1 MDQYQEYSL
10 EDFVLDARFQGWV
23 RHQHA
28 QDELFWQQ
36 YIGRNPAQADDI
48 HSAHKLLA
56 GVYRHYRTEIDE
68 AEIDL
73 EIQGLLERVRAE
85 KQRVVWRKEEGKE
98 RDGREVALVAELAR
112 REPVDASGAGV
123 VGESGVV
130 KGAGVVG
137 ESGVVKGAGVVG
149 ESGVVKGAGVVGG
162 AGVGKGRLGR
172 PWYAG
177 VWVRLAAMAV
187 IAVGLGWLG
196 WQYYCVNCGYNGLI
210 SGKTLVER
218 VNTSGK
224 QQVIKLADGSQVVLY
239 PQSRLSFAETFPAD
253 QRTVYL
259 SGDAYFQVAK
269 DPKRP
274 FLVHTTDLVTKVL
287 GTSFFVRAQDASDKT
302 LVEVREGRV
311 SVFKQKEF
319 AARKNAQAKTPNGM
333 VLTPNQKLIFEHAS
347 SEMRRTLSDN
357 PEIVPSDNPKSF
369 EFVNAPASTVLT
381 DIEEAYQIDI
391 IFDRDVM
398 KGCPVT
404 ASLAGQPM
412 FSKLSILCE
421 VIEARYEVLD
431 GKIVIYSKG
440 CKS

>member
-1 MDQYQEYSL
+1 MDQYQEYTL

-23 RHQHA
+23 RHQEA
-28 QDELFWQQ
+28 TDAVFWQQ
-36 YIGRNPAQADDI
+36 YLDENPAQADDI
-48 HSAHKLLA
+48 QSARKLLDS
-56 GVYRHYRTEIDE
+56 VYRHYRTDIDE

-73 EIQGLLERVRAE
+73 EIQGLLARVRAE
-85 KQRVVWRKEEGKE
+85 KGKVLRGAMEEREEGEEKE
-98 RDGREVALVAELAR
+98 ILVAEEPGRVVPLA
-112 REPVDASGAGV
+112 
-123 VGESGVV
+123 
-130 KGAGVVG
+130 
-137 ESGVVKGAGVVG
+137 
-149 ESGVVKGAGVVGG
+149 
-162 AGVGKGRLGR
+162 R

-177 VWVRLAAMAV
+177 VWARVAACAVLA
-187 IAVGLGWLG
+187 IGLGWAG
-196 WQYYCVNCGYNGLI
+196 WQYYCFNCGYNGLV
-210 SGKTLVER
+210 SGKELVER

-224 QQVIKLADGSQVVLY
+224 QQVIKLTDGTQVVLY
-239 PQSRLSFAETFPAD
+239 PHSRLSFAETFPAD

-302 LVEVREGRV
+302 LVEVREGKV

-319 AARKNAQAKTPNGM
+319 AARKNAQTKTPNGM

-357 PEIVPSDNPKSF
+357 PEIVPSDHPKTF
-369 EFVNAPASTVLT
+369 EFVNTPASAVLS

-404 ASLAGQPM
+404 ASLGGQTM
-412 FSKLSILCE
+412 FNKLSILCE

-431 GKIVIYSKG
+431 GKVVIYSKG

>member
-1 MDQYQEYSL
+1 MDQYQEYTL

-23 RHQHA
+23 RHREA
-28 QDELFWQQ
+28 TDAVFWQQ
-36 YIGRNPAQADDI
+36 YIDENPAQADDI
-48 HSAHKLLA
+48 QSARKLLDS
-56 GVYRHYRTEIDE
+56 VYRHYCTDIDE
-68 AEIDL
+68 AEIDF
-73 EIQGLLERVRAE
+73 EIQGLLERVREE
-85 KQRVVWRKEEGKE
+85 KRQVLKDGGKDEREEWEE
-98 RDGREVALVAELAR
+98 RELA
-112 REPVDASGAGV
+112 VGH
-123 VGESGVV
+123 VGESGIVN
-130 KGAGVVG
+130 G
-137 ESGVVKGAGVVG
+137 SGVVKELDIVKG
-149 ESGVVKGAGVVGG
+149 SGVVKEMP
-162 AGVGKGRLGR
+162 LGR

-177 VWVRLAAMAV
+177 IWVRVAACAVLA
-187 IAVGLGWLG
+187 IGLGWVG
-196 WQYYCVNCGYNGLI
+196 WQYYCFNCGYNGLV
-210 SGKTLVER
+210 SGKELVER

-224 QQVIKLADGSQVVLY
+224 QQVIKLTDGTQVVLY

-259 SGDAYFQVAK
+259 SGDAYFQVAR

-287 GTSFFVRAQDASDKT
+287 GTSFFVRARDASDKT
-302 LVEVREGRV
+302 LVEVREGKV
-311 SVFKQKEF
+311 SVFKQQEF
-319 AARKNAQAKTPNGM
+319 AVRKNAQAKTPNGM

-357 PEIVPSDNPKSF
+357 PEIVPSDNPKTF
-369 EFVNAPASTVLT
+369 EFLNAPASSVLD

-404 ASLAGQPM
+404 ASLGGQTM
-412 FSKLSILCE
+412 FNKLGILCE

>member
-1 MDQYQEYSL
+1 MDQYQEYTL

-23 RHQHA
+23 RHQEA
-28 QDELFWQQ
+28 TDEVFWQQ
-36 YIGRNPAQADDI
+36 YINANPAQAEDI
-48 HSAHKLLA
+48 QSARKLLD
-56 GVYRHYRTEIDE
+56 GVYRHYRTSIEE

-73 EIQGLLERVRAE
+73 EIQGLLDRVRAE
-85 KQRVVWRKEEGKE
+85 KQQVLKGGRRGEREDRELEVVLGRV
-98 RDGREVALVAELAR
+98 RE
-112 REPVDASGAGV
+112 AGIV
-123 VGESGVV
+123 NGSGVV
-130 KGAGVVG
+130 REVP
-137 ESGVVKGAGVVG
+137 
-149 ESGVVKGAGVVGG
+149 
-162 AGVGKGRLGR
+162 LGR
-172 PWYAG
+172 RWYG
-177 VWVRLAAMAV
+177 EIWVRVAACAVLA
-187 IAVGLGWLG
+187 IGLGWMG
-196 WQYYCVNCGYNGLI
+196 WQYYCFNCGYNGMI
-210 SGKTLVER
+210 SGKELVER

-224 QQVIKLADGSQVVLY
+224 QQVIKLTDGSQVVLY

-287 GTSFFVRAQDASDKT
+287 GTSFFVRARDASDKT
-302 LVEVREGRV
+302 LVEVREGKV

-319 AARKNAQAKTPNGM
+319 TARKNPQAKTPNGI
-333 VLTPNQKLIFEHAS
+333 VLTPNQKLIFDHGS

-357 PEIVPSDNPKSF
+357 PEIVPSDNPRSF
-369 EFVNAPASTVLT
+369 EFVNTPASSVLT

-404 ASLAGQPM
+404 ASLGGQTM
-412 FSKLSILCE
+412 FNKLSILCE

>member
-1 MDQYQEYSL
+1 MDQYQEYTL

-23 RHQHA
+23 RHQEA
-28 QDELFWQQ
+28 TDAVFWQQ
-36 YIGRNPAQADDI
+36 YLDKNPAQADDI
-48 HSAHKLLA
+48 HSARKLLDS
-56 GVYRHYRTEIDE
+56 VYRHYCTDIDE

-73 EIQGLLERVRAE
+73 EIQGLLARVRAE
-85 KQRVVWRKEEGKE
+85 KRGVFRGVMEEREEGEE
-98 RDGREVALVAELAR
+98 RDLLV
-112 REPVDASGAGV
+112 VS
-123 VGESGVV
+123 ESGV
-130 KGAGVVG
+130 AG
-137 ESGVVKGAGVVG
+137 EP
-149 ESGVVKGAGVVGG
+149 
-162 AGVGKGRLGR
+162 GRLVPLAR
-172 PWYAG
+172 PWYTG
-177 VWVRLAAMAV
+177 VWARVAACAV
-187 IAVGLGWLG
+187 LVMGLGWIG
-196 WQYYCVNCGYNGLI
+196 WQYYCFNCGYNGLV
-210 SGKTLVER
+210 SGKELVER

-224 QQVIKLADGSQVVLY
+224 QQVIKLTDGTQVVLY
-239 PQSRLSFAETFPAD
+239 PHSRLSFAETFPAD

-302 LVEVREGRV
+302 LVEVREGKV
-311 SVFKQKEF
+311 SVFKQNEF
-319 AARKNAQAKTPNGM
+319 AGRKNAQAKIPNGM

-357 PEIVPSDNPKSF
+357 PEIVPSDHPKTF
-369 EFVNAPASTVLT
+369 EFVNTPASAVLS

-404 ASLAGQPM
+404 ASLGGQTM
-412 FSKLSILCE
+412 FNKLSILCE

-431 GKIVIYSKG
+431 GKVVIYSKG

>member
-1 MDQYQEYSL
+1 MDQYQEYTL

-23 RHQHA
+23 RFQEA
-28 QDELFWQQ
+28 TDAVFWQQ
-36 YIGRNPAQADDI
+36 YIDRNPAQADDI
-48 HSAHKLLA
+48 HSARKLLD
-56 GVYRHYRTEIDE
+56 GVYRHYRTDIDE

-85 KQRVVWRKEEGKE
+85 KGQILTAGRKDE
-98 RDGREVALVAELAR
+98 RKGSDIVMESEVA
-112 REPVDASGAGV
+112 S
-123 VGESGVV
+123 ESGF
-130 KGAGVVG
+130 
-137 ESGVVKGAGVVG
+137 E
-149 ESGVVKGAGVVGG
+149 
-162 AGVGKGRLGR
+162 GVGRAVPFGKS
-172 PWYAG
+172 WYGG
-177 VWVRLAAMAV
+177 VWMKMAAAAV
-187 IAVGLGWLG
+187 IAIGLGWIG
-196 WQYYCVNCGYNGLI
+196 WQYYCFNCGYNGLV
-210 SGKTLVER
+210 SGKELVER

-224 QQVIKLADGSQVVLY
+224 QQVIKLTDGTQVVLY
-239 PQSRLSFAETFPAD
+239 PHSRLSFAETFPAD

-269 DPKRP
+269 DAKRP
-274 FLVHTTDLVTKVL
+274 FLVQTTSLVTKVL

-302 LVEVREGRV
+302 LVEVREGKV

-319 AARKNAQAKTPNGM
+319 AARKNVQAKTPNGM
-333 VLTPNQKLIFEHAS
+333 VLTPNQKLIFEHAT

-357 PEIVPSDNPKSF
+357 PEIVPSDDPKSF
-369 EFVNAPASTVLT
+369 EFVNTPASSVLT

-404 ASLAGQPM
+404 ASLGGQSM
-412 FSKLSILCE
+412 FNKLSILCE

-431 GKIVIYSKG
+431 GKVVIYSKG

>member
-1 MDQYQEYSL
+1 MDQYQEYTL

-23 RHQHA
+23 RYQEA
-28 QDELFWQQ
+28 TDAVFWQQ
-36 YIGRNPAQADDI
+36 YIDENPAQAKDI
-48 HSAHKLLA
+48 QSARKLLDS
-56 GVYRHYRTEIDE
+56 VYRHYRTEIDE

-73 EIQGLLERVRAE
+73 EIQGLLERVRSE
-85 KQRVVWRKEEGKE
+85 KRRLASEVV
-98 RDGREVALVAELAR
+98 
-112 REPVDASGAGV
+112 SG
-123 VGESGVV
+123 SGVV
-130 KGAGVVG
+130 RELAVVIEPDDVR
-137 ESGVVKGAGVVG
+137 ESGFVNGSGLVK
-149 ESGVVKGAGVVGG
+149 EEP
-162 AGVGKGRLGR
+162 LGR
-172 PWYAG
+172 PWYSRI
-177 VWVRLAAMAV
+177 WVRVAACAVLA
-187 IAVGLGWLG
+187 IGLGWAG
-196 WQYYCVNCGYNGLI
+196 WQYYHFDGGYNGLVY
-210 SGKTLVER
+210 GKELVER

-224 QQVIKLADGSQVVLY
+224 QQVIRLTDGTQVVLY

-259 SGDAYFQVAK
+259 SGDAYFQVSK

-274 FLVHTTDLVTKVL
+274 FLVYTTDLVTKVL
-287 GTSFFVRAQDASDKT
+287 GTSFFVRAKDASDKT
-302 LVEVREGRV
+302 LVEVREGKV
-311 SVFKQKEF
+311 SVFKQHEF
-319 AARKNAQAKTPNGM
+319 AGRKSAQSKTPNGM

-357 PEIVPSDNPKSF
+357 PEIVPSDSPKSF
-369 EFVNAPASTVLT
+369 EFVNTPASSVLT

-404 ASLAGQPM
+404 ASLGGQPM

-421 VIEARYEVLD
+421 VLEARYEVLD

>member
-1 MDQYQEYSL
+1 MDQYQEYTL

-23 RHQHA
+23 RHQEA
-28 QDELFWQQ
+28 TDAVFWQQ
-36 YIGRNPAQADDI
+36 YIDQNPAQAEDI
-48 HSAHKLLA
+48 HSARKLLD

-68 AEIDL
+68 VEIDL
-73 EIQGLLERVRAE
+73 EIQGLLERVRSE
-85 KQRVVWRKEEGKE
+85 KRR
-98 RDGREVALVAELAR
+98 LAS
-112 REPVDASGAGV
+112 EV
-123 VGESGVV
+123 VGRSGVV
-130 KGAGVVG
+130 RELVAVLEPDHVREPGVVNG
-137 ESGVVKGAGVVG
+137 PDVVKDVP
-149 ESGVVKGAGVVGG
+149 
-162 AGVGKGRLGR
+162 LGR
-172 PWYAG
+172 PWYSGIWTRVAACA
-177 VWVRLAAMAV
+177 VLA
-187 IAVGLGWLG
+187 IGLGWVG
-196 WQYYCVNCGYNGLI
+196 WQYYCINCGYNGLV
-210 SGKTLVER
+210 SGKELVER

-224 QQVIKLADGSQVVLY
+224 QQVIKLADGTQVVLY

-287 GTSFFVRAQDASDKT
+287 GTSFFVRAKDASDKT
-302 LVEVREGRV
+302 LVEVREGKV
-311 SVFKQKEF
+311 SVFKQQEF
-319 AARKNAQAKTPNGM
+319 AARKNAQAKMPNGM

-357 PEIVPSDNPKSF
+357 PEIVPSDNPKTF
-369 EFVNAPASTVLT
+369 EFINAPASSVLT

-404 ASLAGQPM
+404 ASLGGQPM

>member
-1 MDQYQEYSL
+1 MDQYQEYTL

-23 RHQHA
+23 RHRGA
-28 QDELFWQQ
+28 ADAVFWQQ
-36 YIGRNPAQADDI
+36 YLDENPAQAEDI
-48 HSAHKLLA
+48 QSARKLLDS
-56 GVYRHYRTEIDE
+56 VYRHYRTDIDE

-85 KQRVVWRKEEGKE
+85 KQRLSAQVVGGRMEERE
-98 RDGREVALVAELAR
+98 DGRW
-112 REPVDASGAGV
+112 EPGIVS
-123 VGESGVV
+123 ESGVV
-130 KGAGVVG
+130 IESEI
-137 ESGVVKGAGVVG
+137 ESGVVEEVGRVV
-149 ESGVVKGAGVVGG
+149 AF
-162 AGVGKGRLGR
+162 RR

-177 VWVRLAAMAV
+177 VWAKVAACAV
-187 IAVGLGWLG
+187 LVIGLGWVG
-196 WQYYCVNCGYNGLI
+196 WQYYCFNCGYNGLV
-210 SGKTLVER
+210 SGKELVER
-218 VNTSGK
+218 VNTSEK
-224 QQVIKLADGSQVVLY
+224 QQVIKLTDGTQVVLY

-287 GTSFFVRAQDASDKT
+287 GTSFFVRARDASDKT
-302 LVEVREGRV
+302 LVEVREGKV

-319 AARKNAQAKTPNGM
+319 AARRNVQSKMPNGM

-357 PEIVPSDNPKSF
+357 PEIVPSDNPKTF
-369 EFVNAPASTVLT
+369 EFVNAPASSVLT

-431 GKIVIYSKG
+431 GKVVIYSKG

>member
-1 MDQYQEYSL
+1 MDQYQEYTL

-23 RHQHA
+23 RHQEA
-28 QDELFWQQ
+28 TDAVFWQQ
-36 YIGRNPAQADDI
+36 YIDQNPGQAGDI
-48 HSAHKLLA
+48 QSARKLLD

-68 AEIDL
+68 VEIDL
-73 EIQGLLERVRAE
+73 EIQGLLERVRSE
-85 KQRVVWRKEEGKE
+85 KRR
-98 RDGREVALVAELAR
+98 LAS
-112 REPVDASGAGV
+112 EV
-123 VGESGVV
+123 VGRSGVV
-130 KGAGVVG
+130 MDLAVVMEPDHAREPGVVNG
-137 ESGVVKGAGVVG
+137 PDVVKDVP
-149 ESGVVKGAGVVGG
+149 
-162 AGVGKGRLGR
+162 LGR
-172 PWYAG
+172 PWYSGIWTRVAACA
-177 VWVRLAAMAV
+177 VLA
-187 IAVGLGWLG
+187 IGLGWVG
-196 WQYYCVNCGYNGLI
+196 WQYYCINCGYNGLV
-210 SGKTLVER
+210 SGKELVER

-224 QQVIKLADGSQVVLY
+224 QQVIKLADGTQVVLY

-287 GTSFFVRAQDASDKT
+287 GTSFFVRAKDASDKT
-302 LVEVREGRV
+302 LVEVREGKV
-311 SVFKQKEF
+311 SVFKQQEF

-357 PEIVPSDNPKSF
+357 PEIVPSDNPKTF
-369 EFVNAPASTVLT
+369 EFINAPASSVLT

>member
-1 MDQYQEYSL
+1 MDQYQEYTL

-23 RHQHA
+23 RYRQPTDA
-28 QDELFWQQ
+28 VFWQQ
-36 YIGRNPAQADDI
+36 YLDRNPAQAADI
-48 HSAHKLLA
+48 HSARKLLDS
-56 GVYRHYRTEIDE
+56 VYRHYRTDIDDV
-68 AEIDL
+68 EIDL

-85 KQRVVWRKEEGKE
+85 KRRVLIGVLEEKEEGSE
-98 RDGREVALVAELAR
+98 
-112 REPVDASGAGV
+112 REPLMVS
-123 VGESGVV
+123 ESGVV
-130 KGAGVVG
+130 EEAGRVVPF
-137 ESGVVKGAGVVG
+137 
-149 ESGVVKGAGVVGG
+149 
-162 AGVGKGRLGR
+162 RR
-172 PWYAG
+172 RWYGG
-177 VWVRLAAMAV
+177 VWMKVAACVLLV
-187 IAVGLGWLG
+187 IGLGWTG
-196 WQYYCVNCGYNGLI
+196 WQYYCFNCGYNGLV
-210 SGKTLVER
+210 SGKELVER

-224 QQVIKLADGSQVVLY
+224 QQVIKLTDGTRVVLY
-239 PQSRLSFAETFPAD
+239 PHSRLSFAETFPAD

-259 SGDAYFQVAK
+259 SGDAFFQVSK

-274 FLVHTTDLVTKVL
+274 FLVQTTDLVTKVL
-287 GTSFFVRAQDASDKT
+287 GTSFFVRARDASDKT
-302 LVEVREGRV
+302 LVEVREGKV

-319 AARKNAQAKTPNGM
+319 AARSDIRVKTPNGM

-357 PEIVPSDNPKSF
+357 PEIVSSEHPKTF
-369 EFVNAPASTVLT
+369 EFVNTPASAVLT

-404 ASLAGQPM
+404 ASLGGQSM
-412 FSKLSILCE
+412 FNKLSILCE

>member
-1 MDQYQEYSL
+1 MDQYQEYTL

-23 RHQHA
+23 RHRGA
-28 QDELFWQQ
+28 ADAVFWQQ
-36 YIGRNPAQADDI
+36 YLDENPTQADDI
-48 HSAHKLLA
+48 QRARKLLDS
-56 GVYRHYRTEIDE
+56 VYRHYRADIDE

-85 KQRVVWRKEEGKE
+85 KLRLSAAVVIGGKEE
-98 RDGREVALVAELAR
+98 REEGELVVA
-112 REPVDASGAGV
+112 
-123 VGESGVV
+123 GESDMISV
-130 KGAGVVG
+130 
-137 ESGVVKGAGVVG
+137 SGVAR
-149 ESGVVKGAGVVGG
+149 EMH
-162 AGVGKGRLGR
+162 LGR

-177 VWVRLAAMAV
+177 IWMKVAACAVLA
-187 IAVGLGWLG
+187 IGLGWIG
-196 WQYYCVNCGYNGLI
+196 WQYYCINCGYNGLV
-210 SGKTLVER
+210 SGKELVER
-218 VNTSGK
+218 VNTSSQ
-224 QQVIKLADGSQVVLY
+224 QQVIRLADGTQVVLY

-274 FLVHTTDLVTKVL
+274 FLVFTPDLVTKVL
-287 GTSFFVRAQDASDKT
+287 GTSFFVRARDVSDKT
-302 LVEVREGRV
+302 LVEVREGKV

-319 AARKNAQAKTPNGM
+319 AARKNVQSKMPNGM

-357 PEIVPSDNPKSF
+357 PEIVPSDNPKTF
-369 EFVNAPASTVLT
+369 EFVNTPASSVLS

-404 ASLAGQPM
+404 ASLGGQPM

-431 GKIVIYSKG
+431 GKVVIYSKG

>member
-1 MDQYQEYSL
+1 MDQYQEYTL

-23 RHQHA
+23 RYREA
-28 QDELFWQQ
+28 ADAVFWQQ
-36 YIGRNPAQADDI
+36 YLDENPAQADDI
-48 HSAHKLLA
+48 QSARKLLDS
-56 GVYRHYRTEIDE
+56 VYRHYRTDIDE

-73 EIQGLLERVRAE
+73 EIQGLLERVRAQ
-85 KQRVVWRKEEGKE
+85 KRQTGGWRMEEGK
-98 RDGREVALVAELAR
+98 RGG
-112 REPVDASGAGV
+112 GAGM
-123 VGESGVV
+123 ESGVV
-130 KGAGVVG
+130 IESEVNESGIVNG
-137 ESGVVKGAGVVG
+137 SGVVRKMP
-149 ESGVVKGAGVVGG
+149 S
-162 AGVGKGRLGR
+162 GR
-172 PWYAG
+172 PWYADI
-177 VWVRLAAMAV
+177 WVKVAACAVLA
-187 IAVGLGWLG
+187 IGLGWVG
-196 WQYYCVNCGYNGLI
+196 WQYYRSNNGYNGLV
-210 SGKTLVER
+210 SGKELVEK

-224 QQVIKLADGSQVVLY
+224 QQVIQLTDGTQVVLY

-287 GTSFFVRAQDASDKT
+287 GTSFFVRARDTSDKT
-302 LVEVREGRV
+302 LVEVREGKV

-319 AARKNAQAKTPNGM
+319 AARRSVQSKMPNGM

-357 PEIVPSDNPKSF
+357 PEIVPSDHPKTF
-369 EFVNAPASTVLT
+369 EFVNAPASSVLT

>member
-1 MDQYQEYSL
+1 MDQYQEYTL

-23 RHQHA
+23 RFQEA
-28 QDELFWQQ
+28 TDAVFWQQ
-36 YIGRNPAQADDI
+36 YLDRNPAQAEDI
-48 HSAHKLLA
+48 QSARKLLD
-56 GVYRHYRTEIDE
+56 GVYRHYRTDIDE

-85 KQRVVWRKEEGKE
+85 KRQVKGWRMEEREDGRRGGPHGQDGLVSGSGFEEAGRVVPFGK
-98 RDGREVALVAELAR
+98 
-112 REPVDASGAGV
+112 
-123 VGESGVV
+123 
-130 KGAGVVG
+130 
-137 ESGVVKGAGVVG
+137 
-149 ESGVVKGAGVVGG
+149 
-162 AGVGKGRLGR
+162 

-177 VWVRLAAMAV
+177 IWVKMAACAVLA
-187 IAVGLGWLG
+187 IGLGWIG
-196 WQYYCVNCGYNGLI
+196 WQYYCFNCGYNGLV
-210 SGKTLVER
+210 SGKELVER

-224 QQVIKLADGSQVVLY
+224 QQVIKLTDGTQVVLY
-239 PQSRLSFAETFPAD
+239 PHSRLSFAETFPAD

-269 DPKRP
+269 DAKRP
-274 FLVHTTDLVTKVL
+274 FLVQTTDLVTKVL

-302 LVEVREGRV
+302 LVEVREGKV

-319 AARKNAQAKTPNGM
+319 AARKNAQAKVPNGM
-333 VLTPNQKLIFEHAS
+333 VLTPNQKLIFEHAT

-357 PEIVPSDNPKSF
+357 PEIVPSDDPKTF
-369 EFVNAPASTVLT
+369 EFVNTPASSVLT

-404 ASLAGQPM
+404 ASLGGQSM
-412 FSKLSILCE
+412 FNKLSILCE

-431 GKIVIYSKG
+431 GKVVIYSKG

>member
-1 MDQYQEYSL
+1 MDQYQEYTL

-23 RHQHA
+23 RHRGA
-28 QDELFWQQ
+28 ADAVFWQQ
-36 YIGRNPAQADDI
+36 YLDENPAQADDI
-48 HSAHKLLA
+48 QGARKLLDS
-56 GVYRHYRTEIDE
+56 VYRHYRTDIDE

-85 KQRVVWRKEEGKE
+85 RQRFSAQVVGGNMEEREEGQE
-98 RDGREVALVAELAR
+98 RELVAAEK
-112 REPVDASGAGV
+112 SGIV
-123 VGESGVV
+123 NRSGVV
-130 KGAGVVG
+130 RKML
-137 ESGVVKGAGVVG
+137 S
-149 ESGVVKGAGVVGG
+149 
-162 AGVGKGRLGR
+162 GR
-172 PWYAG
+172 PWYANIWMK
-177 VWVRLAAMAV
+177 VAACAV
-187 IAVGLGWLG
+187 VAIGLGWVG
-196 WQYYCVNCGYNGLI
+196 WQYHRSNNGYNGLV
-210 SGKTLVER
+210 SGKELVER

-224 QQVIKLADGSQVVLY
+224 QQVIKLTDGTQVVLY

-269 DPKRP
+269 DSKRP

-287 GTSFFVRAQDASDKT
+287 GTSFFVRARDASDKT
-302 LVEVREGRV
+302 LVEVREGKV

-319 AARKNAQAKTPNGM
+319 AARRNVQSKTPNGM

-357 PEIVPSDNPKSF
+357 PEIVPSDHPKTF
-369 EFVNAPASTVLT
+369 EFVNAPASSVLT

>member
-1 MDQYQEYSL
+1 MDQYQEYTL

-23 RHQHA
+23 RHRGA
-28 QDELFWQQ
+28 ADAVFWQQ
-36 YIGRNPAQADDI
+36 YLDENPAQADDI
-48 HSAHKLLA
+48 QGARKLLDS
-56 GVYRHYRTEIDE
+56 VYRHYRTDIDE

-85 KQRVVWRKEEGKE
+85 RQRFSVQVVGGSVEEREEGQE
-98 RDGREVALVAELAR
+98 RELVAAEK
-112 REPVDASGAGV
+112 SGIV
-123 VGESGVV
+123 NRSGVV
-130 KGAGVVG
+130 RKML
-137 ESGVVKGAGVVG
+137 S
-149 ESGVVKGAGVVGG
+149 
-162 AGVGKGRLGR
+162 GR
-172 PWYAG
+172 PWY
-177 VWVRLAAMAV
+177 VDIWMKVAACAV
-187 IAVGLGWLG
+187 VAIGLGWVG
-196 WQYYCVNCGYNGLI
+196 WQYYRSNNGYNGLV
-210 SGKTLVER
+210 SGKELVER

-224 QQVIKLADGSQVVLY
+224 QQVIKLTDGTQVVLY

-269 DPKRP
+269 DSKRP

-287 GTSFFVRAQDASDKT
+287 GTSFFVRARDASDKT
-302 LVEVREGRV
+302 LVEVREGKV

-319 AARKNAQAKTPNGM
+319 AARRNVQSKTPNGM

-357 PEIVPSDNPKSF
+357 PEIVPSDHPKTF
-369 EFVNAPASTVLT
+369 EFVNAPASSVLT

>member
-1 MDQYQEYSL
+1 MDQYQEYTL
-10 EDFVLDARFQGWV
+10 EDFVLDVRFQAWV
-23 RHQHA
+23 RYQEA
-28 QDELFWQQ
+28 TDAVFWQQ
-36 YIGRNPAQADDI
+36 YIDENPAQAKDI
-48 HSAHKLLA
+48 QSARKLLDS
-56 GVYRHYRTEIDE
+56 VYRHYRTEIDE

-73 EIQGLLERVRAE
+73 EIHGLLDRMRAE
-85 KQRVVWRKEEGKE
+85 KHRLASEVV
-98 RDGREVALVAELAR
+98 
-112 REPVDASGAGV
+112 SG
-123 VGESGVV
+123 SGVV
-130 KGAGVVG
+130 RELAVVIESDDVR
-137 ESGVVKGAGVVG
+137 ESGFVNGSDLVK
-149 ESGVVKGAGVVGG
+149 EEP
-162 AGVGKGRLGR
+162 LGR

-177 VWVRLAAMAV
+177 IWARVAACAVLA
-187 IAVGLGWLG
+187 IGLGWAG
-196 WQYYCVNCGYNGLI
+196 WQYYHFDGGYNGLV
-210 SGKTLVER
+210 SGKELVER

-224 QQVIKLADGSQVVLY
+224 QQVIRLMDGTQVVLY

-274 FLVHTTDLVTKVL
+274 FLVYTTDLVTKVL
-287 GTSFFVRAQDASDKT
+287 GTSFFVRAKDASDKT
-302 LVEVREGRV
+302 LVEVREGKV
-311 SVFKQKEF
+311 SVFKQQEF
-319 AARKNAQAKTPNGM
+319 AGRKNAQSKTPNGM

-357 PEIVPSDNPKSF
+357 PEIVPSDSPKSF
-369 EFVNAPASTVLT
+369 EFVNTPASSVLT

-404 ASLAGQPM
+404 ASLGGQPM

-421 VIEARYEVLD
+421 VLEARYEVLD

>member
-1 MDQYQEYSL
+1 MDQYQEYTL

-23 RHQHA
+23 RYQEA
-28 QDELFWQQ
+28 TDAVFWQQ
-36 YIGRNPAQADDI
+36 YIDENPAQTGDI
-48 HSAHKLLA
+48 QSACKLL
-56 GVYRHYRTEIDE
+56 GSVYRHYRTEIDE
-68 AEIDL
+68 VEIDL
-73 EIQGLLERVRAE
+73 EIQGLLERVRSE
-85 KQRVVWRKEEGKE
+85 KRRLSLE
-98 RDGREVALVAELAR
+98 DGNGPEAI
-112 REPVDASGAGV
+112 
-123 VGESGVV
+123 GESGSVV
-130 KGAGVVG
+130 P
-137 ESGVVKGAGVVG
+137 
-149 ESGVVKGAGVVGG
+149 
-162 AGVGKGRLGR
+162 LGR
-172 PWYAG
+172 RWYSGIWAR
-177 VWVRLAAMAV
+177 VAACAVLA
-187 IAVGLGWLG
+187 IGLGWVG
-196 WQYYCVNCGYNGLI
+196 WQYYCINCGYNGLV
-210 SGKTLVER
+210 SGKELVER

-224 QQVIKLADGSQVVLY
+224 QQVIQLTDGTQVVLY

-287 GTSFFVRAQDASDKT
+287 GTSFFVRAKDALDKT
-302 LVEVREGRV
+302 LVEVREGKV
-311 SVFKQKEF
+311 SVFKQQDF
-319 AARKNAQAKTPNGM
+319 TARRNAQARTPNGM

-357 PEIVPSDNPKSF
+357 PEIVPSDNPKTF
-369 EFVNAPASTVLT
+369 EFINTPASSVLT

-404 ASLAGQPM
+404 ASLGGQPM

>member
-1 MDQYQEYSL
+1 MDQYQEYTL

-23 RHQHA
+23 RHQEA
-28 QDELFWQQ
+28 TDAVFWQQ
-36 YIGRNPAQADDI
+36 YLDENPAQADDI
-48 HSAHKLLA
+48 QSARKLLDS
-56 GVYRHYRTEIDE
+56 VYRHYRTNIDE

-73 EIQGLLERVRAE
+73 EIQGLLARVRAE
-85 KQRVVWRKEEGKE
+85 KSRTLRGAMEEREE
-98 RDGREVALVAELAR
+98 RDLLVAERAEFADGADDADEQGRVVPLA
-112 REPVDASGAGV
+112 
-123 VGESGVV
+123 
-130 KGAGVVG
+130 
-137 ESGVVKGAGVVG
+137 
-149 ESGVVKGAGVVGG
+149 
-162 AGVGKGRLGR
+162 R

-177 VWVRLAAMAV
+177 VWSRVAACAV
-187 IAVGLGWLG
+187 LVIGLGWAG
-196 WQYYCVNCGYNGLI
+196 WQYYYFNCGYNGLV
-210 SGKTLVER
+210 SGKELVER

-224 QQVIKLADGSQVVLY
+224 QQVIKLTDGTQVVLY
-239 PQSRLSFAETFPAD
+239 PHSRLSFAETFPAD

-302 LVEVREGRV
+302 LVEVREGKV
-311 SVFKQKEF
+311 SVFKQNEF

-357 PEIVPSDNPKSF
+357 PEIVPSDHPKTF
-369 EFVNAPASTVLT
+369 EFVNTPASAVLS

-404 ASLAGQPM
+404 ASLGGQTM
-412 FSKLSILCE
+412 FNKLSILCE

-431 GKIVIYSKG
+431 GKVVIYSKG

>member
-1 MDQYQEYSL
+1 MDQYQEYTL

-23 RHQHA
+23 RYQEA
-28 QDELFWQQ
+28 TDAVFWQQ
-36 YIGRNPAQADDI
+36 YIDQNPGQAGDI
-48 HSAHKLLA
+48 QSARKLLDS
-56 GVYRHYRTEIDE
+56 VYRHYRTEIDE
-68 AEIDL
+68 VEIDL
-73 EIQGLLERVRAE
+73 EIQGLLERVRSE
-85 KQRVVWRKEEGKE
+85 KRRLASEVVR
-98 RDGREVALVAELAR
+98 ELAAVMEPDHA
-112 REPVDASGAGV
+112 RESGIVNG
-123 VGESGVV
+123 SGVV
-130 KGAGVVG
+130 NEPGVVR
-137 ESGVVKGAGVVG
+137 EAGSVLP
-149 ESGVVKGAGVVGG
+149 
-162 AGVGKGRLGR
+162 LGR
-172 PWYAG
+172 PWYSGIWTRVAACA
-177 VWVRLAAMAV
+177 VLA
-187 IAVGLGWLG
+187 IGLGWVG
-196 WQYYCVNCGYNGLI
+196 WQYYCFNCGYNGLV
-210 SGKTLVER
+210 SGKELVER

-224 QQVIKLADGSQVVLY
+224 QQVIRLTDGTKVVLY

-287 GTSFFVRAQDASDKT
+287 GTSFFVRARDASDKT
-302 LVEVREGRV
+302 LVEVREGKV

-319 AARKNAQAKTPNGM
+319 AARKNAQAKTPNGI

-357 PEIVPSDNPKSF
+357 PEIVPSDNPKTF
-369 EFVNAPASTVLT
+369 EFVNTPASSVLA

-404 ASLAGQPM
+404 ASLGGQPM

>member
-1 MDQYQEYSL
+1 MDQYQEYTL

-23 RHQHA
+23 RYQEA
-28 QDELFWQQ
+28 TDAVFWQQ
-36 YIGRNPAQADDI
+36 YIDENPAQTGDI
-48 HSAHKLLA
+48 QSACKLL
-56 GVYRHYRTEIDE
+56 GSVYRHYRTEIDE
-68 AEIDL
+68 VEIDL
-73 EIQGLLERVRAE
+73 EIQGLLERVRSE
-85 KQRVVWRKEEGKE
+85 KRRLSLE
-98 RDGREVALVAELAR
+98 DGNGPEAI
-112 REPVDASGAGV
+112 
-123 VGESGVV
+123 GESGSVV
-130 KGAGVVG
+130 P
-137 ESGVVKGAGVVG
+137 
-149 ESGVVKGAGVVGG
+149 
-162 AGVGKGRLGR
+162 LGR
-172 PWYAG
+172 RWYSGIWAR
-177 VWVRLAAMAV
+177 VAACAVLA
-187 IAVGLGWLG
+187 IGLGWVD
-196 WQYYCVNCGYNGLI
+196 WQYYCINCGYNGLV
-210 SGKTLVER
+210 SGKELVER

-224 QQVIKLADGSQVVLY
+224 QQVIQLTDGTQVVLY
-239 PQSRLSFAETFPAD
+239 PQSKLSFAETFPAD

-287 GTSFFVRAQDASDKT
+287 GTSFFVRAKDALDKT
-302 LVEVREGRV
+302 LVEVREGKV
-311 SVFKQKEF
+311 SVFKQQDF
-319 AARKNAQAKTPNGM
+319 TARRNAQARTPNGM

-357 PEIVPSDNPKSF
+357 PEIVPSDNPKTF
-369 EFVNAPASTVLT
+369 EFINTPASSVLT

-404 ASLAGQPM
+404 ASLGGQPM

>member
-1 MDQYQEYSL
+1 MDQYQEYTL

-23 RHQHA
+23 RHQEA
-28 QDELFWQQ
+28 TDEVFWQQ
-36 YIGRNPAQADDI
+36 YINANPAQAEDI
-48 HSAHKLLA
+48 QSARKLLD
-56 GVYRHYRTEIDE
+56 GVYRHYRTSIEE

-73 EIQGLLERVRAE
+73 EIQGLLDRVRAE
-85 KQRVVWRKEEGKE
+85 KQQVLKGGRRGEREDRELEVVLGRV
-98 RDGREVALVAELAR
+98 REAGIVHG
-112 REPVDASGAGV
+112 SGAVNESGIV
-123 VGESGVV
+123 NGSGVV
-130 KGAGVVG
+130 REVP
-137 ESGVVKGAGVVG
+137 
-149 ESGVVKGAGVVGG
+149 
-162 AGVGKGRLGR
+162 LGR
-172 PWYAG
+172 RWYGGIWAR
-177 VWVRLAAMAV
+177 VAACAVLA
-187 IAVGLGWLG
+187 IGLGWMG
-196 WQYYCVNCGYNGLI
+196 WQYYCFNCGYNGMI
-210 SGKTLVER
+210 SGKELVER

-224 QQVIKLADGSQVVLY
+224 QQVIKLTDGSQVVLY

-287 GTSFFVRAQDASDKT
+287 GTSFFVRARDASDKT
-302 LVEVREGRV
+302 LVEVREGKV
-311 SVFKQKEF
+311 SVFKQQEF
-319 AARKNAQAKTPNGM
+319 AARKNPQAKTPNGI
-333 VLTPNQKLIFEHAS
+333 VLTPNQKLIFDHGS

-357 PEIVPSDNPKSF
+357 PEIVPSDNPRSF
-369 EFVNAPASTVLT
+369 EFVNTPASSVLT

-404 ASLAGQPM
+404 ASLGGQTM
-412 FSKLSILCE
+412 FNKLSILCE

>member
-1 MDQYQEYSL
+1 MDQYQEYTL

-23 RHQHA
+23 RY
-28 QDELFWQQ
+28 QDVTDAVFWQQ
-36 YIGRNPAQADDI
+36 YIDENPAQAEDI
-48 HSAHKLLA
+48 QCARKLLDS
-56 GVYRHYRTEIDE
+56 VYRHYRTDIDK
-68 AEIDL
+68 AEIDF
-73 EIQGLLERVRAE
+73 EIQGLLDRVRAE
-85 KQRVVWRKEEGKE
+85 KRRFSGEVVGGRNDEREE
-98 RDGREVALVAELAR
+98 RELALVVGPDHA
-112 REPVDASGAGV
+112 
-123 VGESGVV
+123 GESGVV
-130 KGAGVVG
+130 QEVP
-137 ESGVVKGAGVVG
+137 
-149 ESGVVKGAGVVGG
+149 
-162 AGVGKGRLGR
+162 LGR

-177 VWVRLAAMAV
+177 IWTRMAASAVLA
-187 IAVGLGWLG
+187 IGLGWVG
-196 WQYYCVNCGYNGLI
+196 WQYYCFNCGYNGLV
-210 SGKTLVER
+210 SGKELVER

-224 QQVIKLADGSQVVLY
+224 QQVIKLADGTQVVLY

-287 GTSFFVRAQDASDKT
+287 GTSFFVRAKDASDKT
-302 LVEVREGRV
+302 LVEVREGKV
-311 SVFKQKEF
+311 SVFKQQEF
-319 AARKNAQAKTPNGM
+319 AARKNAQTKMPNGM

-347 SEMRRTLSDN
+347 REMHRTLSDN

-369 EFVNAPASTVLT
+369 EFINAPASSVLS

-404 ASLAGQPM
+404 ASLGGQPM

>member
-23 RHQHA
+23 RHQGA
-28 QDELFWQQ
+28 QESVLWQKYLDENPEQAED
-36 YIGRNPAQADDI
+36 IGQAR
-48 HSAHKLLA
+48 KLLHS
-56 GVYRHYRTEIDE
+56 VYRHYHTDIDE

-73 EIQGLLERVRAE
+73 EIQGLLERVRSEKIRYADVAGEPAGIKELTWVAE
-85 KQRVVWRKEEGKE
+85 ADADREPGRVVRFK
-98 RDGREVALVAELAR
+98 
-112 REPVDASGAGV
+112 
-123 VGESGVV
+123 
-130 KGAGVVG
+130 
-137 ESGVVKGAGVVG
+137 
-149 ESGVVKGAGVVGG
+149 
-162 AGVGKGRLGR
+162 R
-172 PWYAG
+172 PWYSGIWTKIAACA
-177 VWVRLAAMAV
+177 VLA
-187 IAVGLGWLG
+187 IGLGWVG
-196 WQYYCVNCGYNGLI
+196 WQYYCFNCGYNGLV
-210 SGKTLVER
+210 SGKELVER

-224 QQVIKLADGSQVVLY
+224 QQVIKLTDGTQVVLY

-287 GTSFFVRAQDASDKT
+287 GTSFLVRARDASDKT
-302 LVEVREGRV
+302 LVEVREGKV

-319 AARKNAQAKTPNGM
+319 AARKDMQTKTPNGM
-333 VLTPNQKLIFEHAS
+333 VLTPNQKLIFEHAVG
-347 SEMRRTLSDN
+347 EMRRTLSDN
-357 PEIVPSDNPKSF
+357 PEIVPSDHPKTF
-369 EFVNAPASTVLT
+369 EFVNTPASTVLN

-404 ASLAGQPM
+404 ASLAGQTM
-412 FSKLSILCE
+412 FNKLGILCE

>member
-1 MDQYQEYSL
+1 MDQYQEYTL

-23 RHQHA
+23 RHRGA
-28 QDELFWQQ
+28 ADAVFWQQ
-36 YIGRNPAQADDI
+36 YLDENPAQAEDI
-48 HSAHKLLA
+48 QSARKLLDS
-56 GVYRHYRTEIDE
+56 VYRHYRTDIDE

-85 KQRVVWRKEEGKE
+85 KRQMGGRRMEERE
-98 RDGREVALVAELAR
+98 DGRW
-112 REPVDASGAGV
+112 EPGIVS
-123 VGESGVV
+123 ESGVV
-130 KGAGVVG
+130 IESEV
-137 ESGVVKGAGVVG
+137 ESGVAEEVGRVV
-149 ESGVVKGAGVVGG
+149 AF
-162 AGVGKGRLGR
+162 RR

-177 VWVRLAAMAV
+177 VWAKVAACAV
-187 IAVGLGWLG
+187 LVIGLGWVG
-196 WQYYCVNCGYNGLI
+196 WQYYCFNCGYNGLV
-210 SGKTLVER
+210 SGKELVER
-218 VNTSGK
+218 VNTSEK
-224 QQVIKLADGSQVVLY
+224 QQVIRLTDGTQVVLY

-287 GTSFFVRAQDASDKT
+287 GTSFFVRARDASDKT
-302 LVEVREGRV
+302 LVEVREGKV

-319 AARKNAQAKTPNGM
+319 AARRNVQSKMPNGM

-357 PEIVPSDNPKSF
+357 PEIVPSDNPKTF
-369 EFVNAPASTVLT
+369 EFVNAPASSVLT

>member
-1 MDQYQEYSL
+1 MDQYQEYTL

-23 RHQHA
+23 RHQEA
-28 QDELFWQQ
+28 TDEVFWQQ
-36 YIGRNPAQADDI
+36 YINANPAQAEDI
-48 HSAHKLLA
+48 QSARKLLD
-56 GVYRHYRTEIDE
+56 GVYRHYRTSIDE

-73 EIQGLLERVRAE
+73 EIQGLLDRVRAE
-85 KQRVVWRKEEGKE
+85 KQQVLKGGRRGEREDRELEVVLGRV
-98 RDGREVALVAELAR
+98 RE
-112 REPVDASGAGV
+112 AGIV
-123 VGESGVV
+123 NGSGVV
-130 KGAGVVG
+130 REVP
-137 ESGVVKGAGVVG
+137 
-149 ESGVVKGAGVVGG
+149 
-162 AGVGKGRLGR
+162 LGR
-172 PWYAG
+172 RWYGGIWAR
-177 VWVRLAAMAV
+177 VAACAVLA
-187 IAVGLGWLG
+187 IGLGWMG
-196 WQYYCVNCGYNGLI
+196 WQYYCFNCGYNGMI
-210 SGKTLVER
+210 SGKELVER

-224 QQVIKLADGSQVVLY
+224 QQVIKLTDGSQVVLY

-287 GTSFFVRAQDASDKT
+287 GTSFFVRARDASDKT
-302 LVEVREGRV
+302 LVEVREGKV
-311 SVFKQKEF
+311 SVFKQQEF
-319 AARKNAQAKTPNGM
+319 AARKNPQAKTPNGI
-333 VLTPNQKLIFEHAS
+333 VLTPNQKLIFDHGS

-357 PEIVPSDNPKSF
+357 PEIVPSDNPRSF
-369 EFVNAPASTVLT
+369 EFVNTPASSVLT

-404 ASLAGQPM
+404 ASLGGQTM
-412 FSKLSILCE
+412 FNKLSILCE

>member
-1 MDQYQEYSL
+1 MDQYQEYTL

-23 RHQHA
+23 RNREA
-28 QDELFWQQ
+28 TDAVFWQQ
-36 YIGRNPAQADDI
+36 YIDANPAQAVDI
-48 HSAHKLLA
+48 QSARKLLDS
-56 GVYRHYRTEIDE
+56 VYRHYRTDIDE

-85 KQRVVWRKEEGKE
+85 KRQVLRGGIEEG
-98 RDGREVALVAELAR
+98 ELLT
-112 REPVDASGAGV
+112 VSGSGV
-123 VGESGVV
+123 VGESGRVV
-130 KGAGVVG
+130 TLA
-137 ESGVVKGAGVVG
+137 
-149 ESGVVKGAGVVGG
+149 
-162 AGVGKGRLGR
+162 R

-177 VWVRLAAMAV
+177 VWVKVAACAVLA
-187 IAVGLGWLG
+187 IGLGWVA
-196 WQYYCVNCGYNGLI
+196 WQYYCFNCGYNGLV
-210 SGKTLVER
+210 SGKELVER
-218 VNTSGK
+218 VNTSEK
-224 QQVIKLADGSQVVLY
+224 QQVIRLMDGTQVVLY

-287 GTSFFVRAQDASDKT
+287 GTSFFVRARDASDKT
-302 LVEVREGRV
+302 LVEVREGKV

-319 AARKNAQAKTPNGM
+319 AVRKNVQSKMPNGM

-357 PEIVPSDNPKSF
+357 PEIVPSDNPKTF
-369 EFVNAPASTVLT
+369 EFVNTPASSVLS

-404 ASLAGQPM
+404 ASLGGQPM

>member
-1 MDQYQEYSL
+1 MDQYQEYTL

-23 RHQHA
+23 RYQEA
-28 QDELFWQQ
+28 TDAVFWQQ
-36 YIGRNPAQADDI
+36 YIDENPAQTGDI
-48 HSAHKLLA
+48 QSACKLL
-56 GVYRHYRTEIDE
+56 GSVYRHYRTEIDE
-68 AEIDL
+68 VEIDL
-73 EIQGLLERVRAE
+73 EIQGLLERVRSE
-85 KQRVVWRKEEGKE
+85 KRRLSLE
-98 RDGREVALVAELAR
+98 DGNGPEAI
-112 REPVDASGAGV
+112 
-123 VGESGVV
+123 GESGSVV
-130 KGAGVVG
+130 P
-137 ESGVVKGAGVVG
+137 
-149 ESGVVKGAGVVGG
+149 
-162 AGVGKGRLGR
+162 LGR
-172 PWYAG
+172 RWYSGIWAR
-177 VWVRLAAMAV
+177 VAACAVLA
-187 IAVGLGWLG
+187 IGLGWVG
-196 WQYYCVNCGYNGLI
+196 WQYYCINCGYNGLV
-210 SGKTLVER
+210 SGKELVER

-224 QQVIKLADGSQVVLY
+224 QQVIQLTDGTQVVLY
-239 PQSRLSFAETFPAD
+239 PQSKLSFAETFPAD

-287 GTSFFVRAQDASDKT
+287 GTSFFVRAKDALDKT
-302 LVEVREGRV
+302 LVEVREGKV
-311 SVFKQKEF
+311 SVFKQQDF
-319 AARKNAQAKTPNGM
+319 TARRNAQARTPNGM

-357 PEIVPSDNPKSF
+357 PEIVPSDNPKTF
-369 EFVNAPASTVLT
+369 EFINTPASSVLT

-404 ASLAGQPM
+404 ASLGGQPM

>member
-1 MDQYQEYSL
+1 MDQYQEYTL

-23 RHQHA
+23 RHRGA
-28 QDELFWQQ
+28 ADAVFWRRYLDE
-36 YIGRNPAQADDI
+36 NPAQADDI
-48 HSAHKLLA
+48 QSARKLLDS
-56 GVYRHYRTEIDE
+56 VYRHYRTDIDE

-73 EIQGLLERVRAE
+73 EIQGLLERVRIE
-85 KQRVVWRKEEGKE
+85 KQRHFVEGVN
-98 RDGREVALVAELAR
+98 G
-112 REPVDASGAGV
+112 PGV
-123 VGESGVV
+123 VTGSGVVRESGIVSGSGIVRESGVV
-130 KGAGVVG
+130 NESGIVDR
-137 ESGVVKGAGVVG
+137 SGVVRKMP
-149 ESGVVKGAGVVGG
+149 SG
-162 AGVGKGRLGR
+162 RR
-172 PWYAG
+172 WYADIWMK
-177 VWVRLAAMAV
+177 VAACAV
-187 IAVGLGWLG
+187 VAIGLGWVG
-196 WQYYCVNCGYNGLI
+196 WQYYRSNNGYNGLV
-210 SGKTLVER
+210 SGKELVER

-224 QQVIKLADGSQVVLY
+224 QQVIKLTDGTQVVLY

-287 GTSFFVRAQDASDKT
+287 GTSFFVRARDASDKT
-302 LVEVREGRV
+302 LVEVREGKV

-319 AARKNAQAKTPNGM
+319 AARKNVKSKVPNGI

-357 PEIVPSDNPKSF
+357 PEIVPSDHPKTF
-369 EFVNAPASTVLT
+369 EFVNAPASSVLT

>member
-23 RHQHA
+23 RHQGA
-28 QDELFWQQ
+28 QENVFWQK
-36 YIGRNPAQADDI
+36 YLDENPEQSEDIRQAR
-48 HSAHKLLA
+48 KLLD
-56 GVYRHYRTEIDE
+56 GVYRHYRTSIDE
-68 AEIDL
+68 AEIDI

-85 KQRVVWRKEEGKE
+85 KRQLRNGHVVEAVFAGESEKSAGEAGFESKR
-98 RDGREVALVAELAR
+98 
-112 REPVDASGAGV
+112 AGV
-123 VGESGVV
+123 VRPIDKRWYSGIWF
-130 KGAGVVG
+130 K
-137 ESGVVKGAGVVG
+137 
-149 ESGVVKGAGVVGG
+149 
-162 AGVGKGRLGR
+162 
-172 PWYAG
+172 
-177 VWVRLAAMAV
+177 LAACAV
-187 IAVGLGWLG
+187 LAIGLGWLG

-210 SGKTLVER
+210 SGKELTER
-218 VNTSGK
+218 VNISDK

-239 PQSRLSFAETFPAD
+239 PHSKLSFAETFPAD

-274 FLVHTTDLVTKVL
+274 FLVHTTDIVTKVL
-287 GTSFFVRAQDASDKT
+287 GTGFFVRAQDASDKT
-302 LVEVREGRV
+302 LVEVREGKV

-319 AARKNAQAKTPNGM
+319 MEGRNAQAKTPNGI

-357 PEIVPSDNPKSF
+357 PEIVPSGNPKTF

-381 DIEEAYQIDI
+381 DLEEAYQIDI
-391 IFDRDVM
+391 IFDHDVM

-404 ASLAGQPM
+404 ASLAGQTM
-412 FSKLSILCE
+412 FNKLSILCE

>member
-1 MDQYQEYSL
+1 MDQYQEYTL

-23 RHQHA
+23 RYQEA
-28 QDELFWQQ
+28 TDAVFWQQ
-36 YIGRNPAQADDI
+36 YIDENPAQTGDI
-48 HSAHKLLA
+48 QSACKLL
-56 GVYRHYRTEIDE
+56 GSVYRHYRTEIDE
-68 AEIDL
+68 VEIDL
-73 EIQGLLERVRAE
+73 EIQGLLERVRSEKRRLSLEDGNGAE
-85 KQRVVWRKEEGKE
+85 
-98 RDGREVALVAELAR
+98 AI
-112 REPVDASGAGV
+112 
-123 VGESGVV
+123 GESGSVV
-130 KGAGVVG
+130 P
-137 ESGVVKGAGVVG
+137 
-149 ESGVVKGAGVVGG
+149 
-162 AGVGKGRLGR
+162 LGR
-172 PWYAG
+172 RWYSGIWAR
-177 VWVRLAAMAV
+177 VAACAVLA
-187 IAVGLGWLG
+187 IGLGWVG
-196 WQYYCVNCGYNGLI
+196 WQYYCINCGYNGLV
-210 SGKTLVER
+210 SGKELVER

-224 QQVIKLADGSQVVLY
+224 QQVIQLTDGTQVVLY

-287 GTSFFVRAQDASDKT
+287 GTSFFVRAKDASDKT
-302 LVEVREGRV
+302 LVEVREGKV
-311 SVFKQKEF
+311 SVFKQQDF
-319 AARKNAQAKTPNGM
+319 TARKSAQARTPNGM

-357 PEIVPSDNPKSF
+357 PEIVPSDNPKTF
-369 EFVNAPASTVLT
+369 EFINTPASSVLT

-404 ASLAGQPM
+404 ASLGGQPM

>member
-1 MDQYQEYSL
+1 MDQYQEYTL

-23 RHQHA
+23 RHRGA
-28 QDELFWQQ
+28 ADAVFWQQ
-36 YIGRNPAQADDI
+36 YLDENPAQADDI
-48 HSAHKLLA
+48 QSARKLLDS
-56 GVYRHYRTEIDE
+56 VYRHYRTDIDE

-85 KQRVVWRKEEGKE
+85 KRQILKVGRKDE
-98 RDGREVALVAELAR
+98 REDGR
-112 REPVDASGAGV
+112 REPGIVSG
-123 VGESGVV
+123 SGVV
-130 KGAGVVG
+130 R
-137 ESGVVKGAGVVG
+137 ESGMVMESEVAGDSGFEEVGRVVPF
-149 ESGVVKGAGVVGG
+149 
-162 AGVGKGRLGR
+162 GKR
-172 PWYAG
+172 WYGDIWMKVAACA
-177 VWVRLAAMAV
+177 VLA
-187 IAVGLGWLG
+187 IGLGWAG
-196 WQYYCVNCGYNGLI
+196 WQYYCFNCGYNGLV
-210 SGKTLVER
+210 SGKELVER

-224 QQVIKLADGSQVVLY
+224 QQVIKLTDGTQVVLY

-259 SGDAYFQVAK
+259 SGYAYFQVAK

-287 GTSFFVRAQDASDKT
+287 GTSFFVRARDASDKT
-302 LVEVREGRV
+302 LVEVREGKV

-319 AARKNAQAKTPNGM
+319 AARKNVQSKMPNGM

-357 PEIVPSDNPKSF
+357 PEIVPSDHPKTF
-369 EFVNAPASTVLT
+369 EFVNTPASSVLT

>member
-1 MDQYQEYSL
+1 MDQYQEYTL

-23 RHQHA
+23 RHRGA
-28 QDELFWQQ
+28 ADAVFWQQ
-36 YIGRNPAQADDI
+36 YLDENPAQADDI
-48 HSAHKLLA
+48 QSARKLLDS
-56 GVYRHYRTEIDE
+56 VYRHYRTDIDE

-85 KQRVVWRKEEGKE
+85 KQRFSAQVAGGSMEEREEGEE
-98 RDGREVALVAELAR
+98 RELVIE
-112 REPVDASGAGV
+112 EK
-123 VGESGVV
+123 SGVV
-130 KGAGVVG
+130 RTIP
-137 ESGVVKGAGVVG
+137 S
-149 ESGVVKGAGVVGG
+149 
-162 AGVGKGRLGR
+162 GR
-172 PWYAG
+172 PWYADIWMK
-177 VWVRLAAMAV
+177 VAACTVLA
-187 IAVGLGWLG
+187 IGLGWVG
-196 WQYYCVNCGYNGLI
+196 WQYYRSNNGYNGLV
-210 SGKTLVER
+210 SGKELVER

-224 QQVIKLADGSQVVLY
+224 QQVIKLMDGTQVVLY

-287 GTSFFVRAQDASDKT
+287 GTSFFVRARDASDKT
-302 LVEVREGRV
+302 LVEVREGKV

-319 AARKNAQAKTPNGM
+319 AARRNVQSKMPNGM

-357 PEIVPSDNPKSF
+357 PEIVPSDNPKTF
-369 EFVNAPASTVLT
+369 EFVNTPASSVLT

-404 ASLAGQPM
+404 ASLGGQPM

>member
-1 MDQYQEYSL
+1 MDQYQEYTL

-23 RHQHA
+23 RHRGA
-28 QDELFWQQ
+28 ADAVFWQQ
-36 YIGRNPAQADDI
+36 YLDENPAQAEDI
-48 HSAHKLLA
+48 QSARKLLDR
-56 GVYRHYRTEIDE
+56 VYRHYRTDIDE

-85 KQRVVWRKEEGKE
+85 KRQMGGRRMEERE
-98 RDGREVALVAELAR
+98 DGRW
-112 REPVDASGAGV
+112 EPGIVS
-123 VGESGVV
+123 ESGVV
-130 KGAGVVG
+130 IESEI
-137 ESGVVKGAGVVG
+137 ESGVVEEVGRVVPL
-149 ESGVVKGAGVVGG
+149 
-162 AGVGKGRLGR
+162 RR
-172 PWYAG
+172 PWHAG
-177 VWVRLAAMAV
+177 IWVKVAACAV
-187 IAVGLGWLG
+187 LVIGLGWVG
-196 WQYYCVNCGYNGLI
+196 WQYYCFNCGYNGLV
-210 SGKTLVER
+210 SGKELVER
-218 VNTSGK
+218 VNTSEK
-224 QQVIKLADGSQVVLY
+224 QQVIKLTDGTQVVLY

-287 GTSFFVRAQDASDKT
+287 GTSFFVRARDASDKT
-302 LVEVREGRV
+302 LVEVREGKV

-319 AARKNAQAKTPNGM
+319 AARRNVQSKMPNGM

-357 PEIVPSDNPKSF
+357 PEIVPSDNPKTF
-369 EFVNAPASTVLT
+369 EFVNAPASSVLT

-431 GKIVIYSKG
+431 GKVVIYSKG

>member
-1 MDQYQEYSL
+1 MDQYQEYTL

-23 RHQHA
+23 RYREA
-28 QDELFWQQ
+28 TDAVFWQQ
-36 YIGRNPAQADDI
+36 YIDENPAQAGDI
-48 HSAHKLLA
+48 QSACKLLA
-56 GVYRHYRTEIDE
+56 GVYRHYRTDIDE
-68 AEIDL
+68 AEIDF
-73 EIQGLLERVRAE
+73 EIRGLLERVRAE
-85 KQRVVWRKEEGKE
+85 MHRFSGEVVGGRKEE
-98 RDGREVALVAELAR
+98 RELAV
-112 REPVDASGAGV
+112 EH
-123 VGESGVV
+123 VGESGIVN
-130 KGAGVVG
+130 G
-137 ESGVVKGAGVVG
+137 SGVVKELDIVKG
-149 ESGVVKGAGVVGG
+149 SGVVKEVPLKRG
-162 AGVGKGRLGR
+162 
-172 PWYAG
+172 WYSG
-177 VWVRLAAMAV
+177 VWARVAACAVLA
-187 IAVGLGWLG
+187 IGLCWVG
-196 WQYYCVNCGYNGLI
+196 WQYYCFNCGYNGLV
-210 SGKTLVER
+210 SGKELVER

-224 QQVIKLADGSQVVLY
+224 QQVIRLTDGSQVVLY

-287 GTSFFVRAQDASDKT
+287 GTSFFVRARDASDKT
-302 LVEVREGRV
+302 LVEVREGKV
-311 SVFKQKEF
+311 SVFKQQEF
-319 AARKNAQAKTPNGM
+319 AVRKNAQAKTPNGM

-357 PEIVPSDNPKSF
+357 PEIVPSDNPKTF
-369 EFVNAPASTVLT
+369 EFINAPASSVLD

-404 ASLAGQPM
+404 ASLGGQPM
-412 FSKLSILCE
+412 FSKLGILCE

>member
-23 RHQHA
+23 RHQGA
-28 QDELFWQQ
+28 QETVFWQKYLDENPGQ
-36 YIGRNPAQADDI
+36 SEDIGQAR
-48 HSAHKLLA
+48 KLLQS
-56 GVYRHYRTEIDE
+56 VYRHYRADIDE

-73 EIQGLLERVRAE
+73 EIQGLLERVRSEKRHFVDLASGTGRVRELAWVAE
-85 KQRVVWRKEEGKE
+85 EDADGEPGRVVPF
-98 RDGREVALVAELAR
+98 A
-112 REPVDASGAGV
+112 
-123 VGESGVV
+123 
-130 KGAGVVG
+130 
-137 ESGVVKGAGVVG
+137 
-149 ESGVVKGAGVVGG
+149 
-162 AGVGKGRLGR
+162 R
-172 PWYAG
+172 PWYSGIWMKIAACA
-177 VWVRLAAMAV
+177 VLA
-187 IAVGLGWLG
+187 IGLGWIG
-196 WQYYCVNCGYNGLI
+196 WQYYCFNCGYNGLV
-210 SGKTLVER
+210 SGKELVER

-224 QQVIKLADGSQVVLY
+224 QQVIKLTDGTQVVLY
-239 PQSRLSFAETFPAD
+239 PQSRLSFAETFPTD

-287 GTSFFVRAQDASDKT
+287 GTSFFVRARDASDKT
-302 LVEVREGRV
+302 LVEVREGKV

-319 AARKNAQAKTPNGM
+319 AARKGTQTKTPNGM
-333 VLTPNQKLIFEHAS
+333 VLTPNQKLIFEHGS

-357 PEIVPSDNPKSF
+357 PEIVPSDHPKTF
-369 EFVNAPASTVLT
+369 EFVNTPASAVLS

-404 ASLAGQPM
+404 ASLAGQTM
-412 FSKLSILCE
+412 FNKLGILCE

>member
-1 MDQYQEYSL
+1 MDQYQEYTL

-23 RHQHA
+23 RHRGGA
-28 QDELFWQQ
+28 DAVFWQQ
-36 YIGRNPAQADDI
+36 YLDENPAQAGDI
-48 HSAHKLLA
+48 QSARKLLDS
-56 GVYRHYRTEIDE
+56 VYRHYRADIDE

-85 KQRVVWRKEEGKE
+85 KRQILKVGRKDE
-98 RDGREVALVAELAR
+98 REDGR
-112 REPVDASGAGV
+112 REPGIVSGSGV
-123 VGESGVV
+123 VTELVGMESGVV
-130 KGAGVVG
+130 RESDVVSG
-137 ESGVVKGAGVVG
+137 SGVVRKMP
-149 ESGVVKGAGVVGG
+149 S
-162 AGVGKGRLGR
+162 GR
-172 PWYAG
+172 PWYVDIWMKVAACA
-177 VWVRLAAMAV
+177 VLA
-187 IAVGLGWLG
+187 IGLGWVG
-196 WQYYCVNCGYNGLI
+196 WQYYRSNNGYNGLV
-210 SGKTLVER
+210 SGKELVER

-224 QQVIKLADGSQVVLY
+224 QQVIKLTDGTQVVLY

-287 GTSFFVRAQDASDKT
+287 GTSFFVRARDASDKT
-302 LVEVREGRV
+302 LVEVREGKV

-319 AARKNAQAKTPNGM
+319 VARRNVQSKMPNGM

-347 SEMRRTLSDN
+347 SEMRRTLSDK
-357 PEIVPSDNPKSF
+357 PEIVPSDHPKTF
-369 EFVNAPASTVLT
+369 EFVNAPASAVLA